1 MNQFWK
7 ITQPLT
13 IGNVILKS
21 HIYSSCALPHYLQG
35 PETYPSDAMMAFFSS
50 VAKNGAA
57 MIPLDE
63 CGGYPEMR
71 FQGGG
76 MPDAAHMPMFD
87 MRDPSV
93 QNKLSELAEELHFLG
108 TKLLLKT
115 ELTYPEGYSLHGGE
129 IFEFLKGTTR
139 QTRPI
144 PEEKMQEM
152 VDQFV
157 KKVSLYRSLGYDGLT
172 IRTDGYVGWQ
182 PKERQDAYGGSVTN
196 RTRLLHR
203 CLSAVKQAL
212 GQDFLIEAVMA
223 GELPLGYG
231 GDFDAQVDALG
242 NKIRTAQPK
251 GSYQLEDTLEFLRA
265 FDGIVDVLQLR
276 EHDAFLAQ
284 PTTYNYTGTP
294 GTVSC
299 AKAIRQSGFRGI
311 IALNGGFQAPGQIEQ
326 LLESGV
332 CDMIAMGRAFYA
344 DPDYYEKIRQDRA
357 QDIVPCIKCNRCH
370 GLVRAPWISVCSVNP
385 TLGMQHKLERLV
397 APTTKKKRVAVIGG
411 GPAGMEAAMVAAKR
425 GHSVTLYEKEI
436 HLGGQL
442 RHADYFSFKWL
453 LKDYRLWLERQL
465 KAWKVEIHTG
475 VALTPAQ
482 LKEAHYDCVI
492 SAVGSRHIVPGIC
505 KNMTGTFR
513 TCWDIIGHED
523 RLGARIALL
532 GGSHTGTETAMYLA
546 EHGHTVYVFTRQDV
560 IAKDAPPLHNIGM
573 DHVGVDKSGMVRTF
587 ASWENYARIIPVT
600 NVHYEAVTEKSV
612 TYRIGDGPD
621 ITGEF
626 DDVIISGGVVS
637 ETAAAMQYADCAP
650 EFYAVGDCNGT
661 RNLQTCT
668 RDAFAK
674 ASQI

>member
-1 MNQFWK
+1 
-7 ITQPLT
+7 
-13 IGNVILKS
+13 
-21 HIYSSCALPHYLQG
+21 
-35 PETYPSDAMMAFFSS
+35 MMAFFSS

-326 LLESGV
+326 LLENGV

-370 GLVRAPWISVCSVNP
+370 GLVARPLDQRLLRQSHAGHAAQAGTSGGSD
-385 TLGMQHKLERLV
+385 HKEKACCRHRRRTGRYGSRNGRSQ
-397 APTTKKKRVAVIGG
+397 ARSFGYAVRKGKPSG
-411 GPAGMEAAMVAAKR
+411 RSASPCGLFLLQMAAE
-425 GHSVTLYEKEI
+425 GL
-436 HLGGQL
+436 
-442 RHADYFSFKWL
+442 
-453 LKDYRLWLERQL
+453 
-465 KAWKVEIHTG
+465 
-475 VALTPAQ
+475 
-482 LKEAHYDCVI
+482 
-492 SAVGSRHIVPGIC
+492 SAVAG
-505 KNMTGTFR
+505 
-513 TCWDIIGHED
+513 
-523 RLGARIALL
+523 
-532 GGSHTGTETAMYLA
+532 
-546 EHGHTVYVFTRQDV
+546 
-560 IAKDAPPLHNIGM
+560 
-573 DHVGVDKSGMVRTF
+573 
-587 ASWENYARIIPVT
+587 
-600 NVHYEAVTEKSV
+600 
-612 TYRIGDGPD
+612 
-621 ITGEF
+621 
-626 DDVIISGGVVS
+626 
-637 ETAAAMQYADCAP
+637 TAA
-650 EFYAVGDCNGT
+650 
-661 RNLQTCT
+661 
-668 RDAFAK
+668 
-674 ASQI
+674 

>member
-1 MNQFWK
+1 
-7 ITQPLT
+7 
-13 IGNVILKS
+13 
-21 HIYSSCALPHYLQG
+21 
-35 PETYPSDAMMAFFSS
+35 
-50 VAKNGAA
+50 
-57 MIPLDE
+57 
-63 CGGYPEMR
+63 
-71 FQGGG
+71 
-76 MPDAAHMPMFD
+76 
-87 MRDPSV
+87 
-93 QNKLSELAEELHFLG
+93 
-108 TKLLLKT
+108 
-115 ELTYPEGYSLHGGE
+115 
-129 IFEFLKGTTR
+129 
-139 QTRPI
+139 
-144 PEEKMQEM
+144 
-152 VDQFV
+152 
-157 KKVSLYRSLGYDGLT
+157 
-172 IRTDGYVGWQ
+172 
-182 PKERQDAYGGSVTN
+182 
-196 RTRLLHR
+196 
-203 CLSAVKQAL
+203 
-212 GQDFLIEAVMA
+212 
-223 GELPLGYG
+223 
-231 GDFDAQVDALG
+231 
-242 NKIRTAQPK
+242 
-251 GSYQLEDTLEFLRA
+251 
-265 FDGIVDVLQLR
+265 
-276 EHDAFLAQ
+276 
-284 PTTYNYTGTP
+284 
-294 GTVSC
+294 
-299 AKAIRQSGFRGI
+299 
-311 IALNGGFQAPGQIEQ
+311 
-326 LLESGV
+326 
-332 CDMIAMGRAFYA
+332 MIAMGRAFYA
-344 DPDYYEKIRQDRA
+344 DPDYYKKIRQDRA
-357 QDIVPCIKCNRCH
+357 EDIVPCIKCNRCH

-425 GHSVTLYEKEI
+425 GHSVTLYEKES

>member
-1 MNQFWK
+1 MNQFWN
-7 ITQPLT
+7 ITQPLA

-35 PETYPSDAMMAFFSS
+35 PETYPSDALMTFLSS

-57 MIPLDE
+57 MIPMDE
-63 CGGYPEMR
+63 CGGYPEVR

-87 MRDPSV
+87 MRDSSV
-93 QNKLSELAEELHFLG
+93 QNKLSELAEELHFRG

-115 ELTYPEGYSLHGGE
+115 ELSYPDGYSLHGGE
-129 IFEFLKGTTR
+129 IFEFLKGTVR
-139 QTRPI
+139 QTQPL
-144 PEEKMQEM
+144 PEAMMQEM
-152 VDQFV
+152 VDRFV
-157 KKVSLYRSLGYDGLT
+157 EKVSLYHSLGYDGLT
-172 IRTDGYVGWQ
+172 LRTDGYVGWQ
-182 PKERQDAYGGSVTN
+182 PQERQDAYGGSVTN

-212 GQDFLIEAVMA
+212 GKDFLIEAVMA

-231 GDFDAQVDALG
+231 GDFDAQVDAQG
-242 NKIRTAQPK
+242 NKIRTSQPK
-251 GSYQLEDTLEFLRA
+251 GSYHLEDTLEFLAA
-265 FDGIVDVLQLR
+265 FDGLIDVLQLR
-276 EHDAFLAQ
+276 ERDAFLAQ

-294 GTVSC
+294 GTIPY
-299 AKAIRQSGFRGI
+299 AKKIRQAGFRGL
-311 IALNGGFQAPGQIEQ
+311 IALNGGFQAPDQMEA

-344 DPDYYEKIRQDRA
+344 DPDYYEKIRQNRA

-385 TLGMQHKLERLV
+385 TLGLQHKLDRLV
-397 APTTKKKRVAVIGG
+397 AASPQKKCVAVIGG
-411 GPAGMEAAMVAAKR
+411 GPSGMEAAMIAATR
-425 GHSVTLYEKEI
+425 GHSVTLYEKEAQ
-436 HLGGQL
+436 LGGQL

-465 KAWKVEIHTG
+465 LALDVDVHTG
-475 VALTPAQ
+475 VAPTPEQ
-482 LKEAHYDCVI
+482 LKESHYDCVI
-492 SAVGSRHIVPGIC
+492 SAVGSRHIVPRIC
-505 KNMTGTFR
+505 AQMEGTFR
-513 TCWDIIGHED
+513 TCWDIIGYGD
-523 RLGARIALL
+523 QLGAKVALL

-546 EHGHTVYVFTRQDV
+546 ELGHTVYVFTRQDV

-573 DHVGVDKSGMVRTF
+573 DHVGVDQNGMIRTM
-587 ASWENYARIIPVT
+587 ASWEKYENIIPVT
-600 NVHYEAVTEKSV
+600 SVRYEAVSPHSV
-612 TYRIGDGPD
+612 TYQSKDGTRI
-621 ITGEF
+621 TEEF

-637 ETAAAMQYADCAP
+637 ETAEAMKYAACAP